1 MKLINKV
8 LNFFSLQHEEKNMTT
23 TTAKNYTDAQTAE
36 LIAEYTTK
44 DTNNK
49 TFNETFAEKFG
60 KTTRSIVAK
69 LSKEGVYKVEVRK
82 TKTGE
87 KVITKAELVAQIN
100 NKLGVEMDSLVKATK
115 ADLQNLVNS
124 LT

>member
-1 MKLINKV
+1 
-8 LNFFSLQHEEKNMTT
+8 MTA

-69 LSKEGVYKVEVRK
+69 LSKEGVYKVEQRT

-87 KVITKAELVAQIN
+87 KVITKAELVTQIN
-100 NKLGVEMDSLVKATK
+100 AKIGVEVDSLVKATK
-115 ADLQNLVNS
+115 ADLQALVNN
-124 LT
+124 LG

>member
-1 MKLINKV
+1 
-8 LNFFSLQHEEKNMTT
+8 MTA

-49 TFNETFAEKFG
+49 TFNKMFAEKFG

-69 LSKEGVYKVEVRK
+69 LSKEGVYKVEQRT

-87 KVITKAELVAQIN
+87 KVITKAELVEQIN
-100 NKLGVEMDSLVKATK
+100 SKLGVEVDSLTKATK
-115 ADLQNLVNS
+115 QDLLS
-124 LT
+124 LLSAL